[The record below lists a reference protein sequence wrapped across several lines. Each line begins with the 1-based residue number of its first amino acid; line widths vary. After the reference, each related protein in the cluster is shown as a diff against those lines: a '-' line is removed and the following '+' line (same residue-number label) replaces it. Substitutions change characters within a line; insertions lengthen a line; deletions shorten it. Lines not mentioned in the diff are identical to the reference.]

1 MTSNSVDEKEDPMS
15 EVELVERLTDRL
27 IGAVPSLGSGEQAVA
42 LALLRALAKG
52 APVCER
58 ALAAATG
65 DPESTVRAA
74 LASWPGVF
82 RDEGGR
88 VVGFM
93 GLSVVEFG
101 EHRIELGGRT
111 LTAWCAWDTLFLPE
125 LLGQTARVR
134 SRCPVTGKAIS
145 LTVGPDGPSEVR
157 PAGTVLSFLEPER
170 PFDAD
175 VVRSFCH
182 FVHFFASEQ
191 PAAEWTARHPGTFTL
206 SLGQAFRLGRRTNR
220 ATFGSALGGADIAA

>member
-1 MTSNSVDEKEDPMS
+1 MS
-15 EVELVERLTDRL
+15 EGVPIGRLADAL
-27 IGAVPSLGSGEQAVA
+27 SEAVPNLDPRAQTVG
-42 LALLRALAKG
+42 LALLRTLAKG
-52 APVCER
+52 EPLSER

-65 DPESTVRAA
+65 DPESTVRDT

-82 RDEGGR
+82 LDEDGR

-101 EHRIELGGRT
+101 DHRIEIDGRT

-125 LLGQTARVR
+125 PLGGTARVR

-145 LTVGPDGPSEVR
+145 LTVGPDGPREVR
-157 PAGTVLSFLEPER
+157 PAGAVLSFLEPER

-182 FVHFFASEQ
+182 FVHFFASERT
-191 PAAEWTARHPGTFTL
+191 AAAWTARHPGAFTL
-206 SLGQAFRLGRRTNR
+206 SLGQGFRLGRRTNQ

>member
-1 MTSNSVDEKEDPMS
+1 MS
-15 EVELVERLTDRL
+15 EGKLVERLADRL
-27 IGAVPSLGSGEQAVA
+27 IGAVPSRGSGEQAVA

-52 APVCER
+52 APVSEQ
-58 ALAAATG
+58 ALATATG
-65 DPESTVRAA
+65 DPESTVREA

-82 RDEGGR
+82 RDDGGR

-93 GLSVVEFG
+93 GLSVAAFG

-125 LLGQTARVR
+125 LLGGPARVR
-134 SRCPVTGKAIS
+134 SRCPVTGEQIS
-145 LTVGPDGPSEVR
+145 LTVGPDGPNSLH
-157 PAGTVLSFLEPER
+157 PADTVLSFLAPER

-175 VVRSFCH
+175 VVRNFCH

-191 PAAEWTARHPGTFTL
+191 PAAEWIATHPGTFTL
-206 SLGQAFRLGRRTNR
+206 SLDQGFRLGRRTNQ
-220 ATFGSALGGADIAA
+220 ATFGSALGSADIAA